1 VRLRT
6 ALIALT
12 ATTAVCLS
20 TAAQAYVSV
29 GVLMA
34 VPPPIVVARPAVVY
48 AVPAPMVV
56 QPVQPA
62 PTTVYVEKTQ
72 TSPPAGTWWYCPVT
86 KKYYPYVKGC
96 SSGWV
101 EVAVRPTGPK

>member
-1 VRLRT
+1 LL
-6 ALIALT
+6 ALI

-20 TAAQAYVSV
+20 TAAQAEVRV
-29 GVLMA
+29 GVL
-34 VPPPIVVARPAVVY
+34 VGIPPPMMMMRPTVVY

-56 QPVQPA
+56 QSVQPA

-101 EVAVRPTGPK
+101 EVPARPTGPK

>member
-1 VRLRT
+1 VL
-6 ALIALT
+6 ALI
-12 ATTAVCLS
+12 ATTAVS
-20 TAAQAYVSV
+20 PSGTAHAHVSV
-29 GVLMA
+29 GFLMGI
-34 VPPPIVVARPAVVY
+34 PPPIMMVPPTVVY
-48 AVPAPMVV
+48 AEPAPMVV
-56 QPVQPA
+56 QSVQPA

-101 EVAVRPTGPK
+101 EVAARPTGPK

>member
-1 VRLRT
+1 MRLRIVVL
-6 ALIALT
+6 ALIAT
-12 ATTAVCLS
+12 IAVCLS
-20 TAAQAYVSV
+20 STAQAHVRV
-29 GVLMA
+29 GVLLGMPPPIYVA
-34 VPPPIVVARPAVVY
+34 PPPIVY
-48 AVPAPMVV
+48 AAPAPVVV
-56 QPVQPA
+56 QSVQPA

-101 EVAVRPTGPK
+101 EVPVRPTGPK